1 MSEQRQKPVFRIRG
15 RPFCAPA
22 VLWPALLALVLPAA
36 AGCRGLF
43 AGPRVEPVFRARRA
57 PLVRPGIRPQEAMA
71 VLPNGGLA
79 SVHLHHVH
87 RGGRVWFFRLGVINH
102 YPDRAE
108 LSPGRTRVYVDD
120 GEPVRIHRYR
130 AFIQDRPFDDRM
142 LEGAPDEARGAWLF
156 LRRRWLT
163 HNTVRG
169 PTVVLFY
176 GVEGHDGF
184 VKIQFDSIWDVHK

>member
-1 MSEQRQKPVFRIRG
+1 MGEHRQKPAFRIRS
-15 RPFCAPA
+15 RPLSTSI
-22 VLWPALLALVLPAA
+22 VLRLALFGLFVLAA
-36 AGCRGLF
+36 AGCRGMF
-43 AGPRVEPVFRARRA
+43 AGSRVPPVFRVQRA
-57 PLVRPGIRPQEAMA
+57 PRVRPGTRPQEAMA

-79 SVHLHHVH
+79 SVHLHHIR

-102 YPDRAE
+102 YPDRAQ

-120 GEPVRIHRYR
+120 GEQVRIHRYR
-130 AFIQDRPFDDRM
+130 DFIQDRPFDDRT
-142 LEGAPDEARGAWLF
+142 LEGAPEEARGTWLF

-163 HNTVRG
+163 RDTVRG

-184 VKIQFDSIWDVHK
+184 VKIQFDPIWDVDK